1 MSDTARMTP
10 AQIAATRHL
19 IGLSQAELA
28 DALNVNRH
36 AVKDWESGRFAAR
49 VGVIADL
56 AALRAEHDAELA
68 ELVAHAKDSEVEVP
82 SGPRSRGWYLALA
95 ARLVDRLPSARVV
108 WAEADR

>member
-1 MSDTARMTP
+1 MPAVTQISA

-28 DALNVNRH
+28 DALGVNRH

-49 VGVIADL
+49 PGVIADL

-68 ELVAHAKDSEVEVP
+68 ELAEHAERAEVEVP
-82 SGPRSRGWYLALA
+82 DGPRSRGWYLALA
-95 ARLVDRLPSARVV
+95 ARLLDRLPAARIA
-108 WAEADR
+108 WGAAGA